1 MISDMACS
9 NVLSDPLLSSFKRL
23 PPSIIAVKFA
33 LSLLDCVVV
42 MIAGIKCVSN
52 LFSKKAINFISYGNK
67 KRLEPLFVLYYY
79 NYSIYLR
86 SS

>member
-1 MISDMACS
+1 MISDMAFS

-42 MIAGIKCVSN
+42 MIAGIKCASN
-52 LFSKKAINFISYGNK
+52 LLSKRVINFIPYGNK
-67 KRLEPLFVLYYY
+67 KGLEPLFLF
-79 NYSIYLR
+79 ILL
-86 SS
+86 